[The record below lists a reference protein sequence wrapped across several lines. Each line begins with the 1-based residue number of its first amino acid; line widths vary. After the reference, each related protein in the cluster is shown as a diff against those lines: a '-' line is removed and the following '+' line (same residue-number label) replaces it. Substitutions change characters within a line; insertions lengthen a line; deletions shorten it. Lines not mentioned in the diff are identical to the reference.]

1 MHYMHL
7 AFLNSDA
14 GYFQAV
20 EVKEALEQLC
30 LTGDPD
36 TLSTILLNDGQTNYR
51 ELKSEVSNIND
62 KQKCPHCGK
71 IIVKK
76 RNMQRHISAKHAAG
90 EFKCSECVFISK
102 DKVQLRKHSLSMHT
116 KSSYVCPQ
124 CDQRCKTKN
133 SLDCHRR
140 AKHEDLKPSC
150 GILR

>member
-1 MHYMHL
+1 M
-7 AFLNSDA
+7 
-14 GYFQAV
+14 

-36 TLSTILLNDGQTNYR
+36 TLSTILLND
-51 ELKSEVSNIND
+51 ELKSEVSNINHH
-62 KQKCPHCGK
+62 QKCPHCGK
-71 IIVKK
+71 IIVKT

-116 KSSYVCPQ
+116 KTSYICPQ

-133 SLDCHRR
+133 SLDCHIR
-140 AKHEDLKPSC
+140 AKHEDLKQNC
-150 GILR
+150 GILNR